1 MFPFEIVPQ
10 RDVNVVDTVS
20 LHLHAN
26 VGVGADA
33 GINAILFIEFSIVFA
48 AHKGD
53 GGTPD
58 VALLIELRARQHM
71 DDRAD
76 FVVITV
82 WTLANGFELA
92 FHEIQTL
99 GSDFFVDA
107 RIVFVGQHVF
117 IFRTAAQKMTLGGFA
132 HMMIFA
138 MQGKVVPAWAADDDP
153 ITVHDWVQA
162 EAIDGVTEHE
172 LQVFVGIKA

>member
-10 RDVNVVDTVS
+10 RDVDIVDAVS

-33 GINAILFIEFSIVFA
+33 GIDAILFIEFSIVFA

-117 IFRTAAQKMTLGGFA
+117 IFRAAAQKMALSGFA
-132 HMMIFA
+132 HMMVFA